1 MIVTEFNRLGDYD
14 CRGPRRSQNVLKI
27 MMGVD
32 ARFPPIETLL
42 MADFIARKS
51 KGRSY
56 IYIQL
61 GLGTME
67 AEKLFDTYIDG
78 PFRPGFRARSTI
90 YNRIIEMI
98 C

>member
-1 MIVTEFNRLGDYD
+1 MIVTEFHRLGDCD
-14 CRGPRRSQNVLKI
+14 CRGPRRNQNDLKI

-51 KGRSY
+51 KGRSC
-56 IYIQL
+56 ICIQL

-67 AEKLFDTYIDG
+67 AEKLFDTYIYG
-78 PFRPGFRARSTI
+78 HSAPGSELARPFATGLSR
-90 YNRIIEMI
+90 
-98 C
+98 